1 MNMIVQERECF
12 LLENPQ
18 TAQLWIQYIEYVK
31 VCRNFIRAARAS
43 DWTLHLYSAGKIIN
57 LLTATRHHS
66 CVKSACVYVKI
77 MFTLPGKDPWLH
89 QKFDDEGLC
98 GAQRGDHFWTC
109 LWTVLTKNK
118 FWCKKSKGEGA

>member
-1 MNMIVQERECF
+1 MIVKERECS

-18 TAQLWIQYIEYVK
+18 TAQLWIQYIEYVE

-57 LLTATRHHS
+57 LFTAIRHHS
-66 CVKSACVYVKI
+66 YAKSACVYVKI
-77 MFTLPGKDPWLH
+77 MFTLPEKHPWLH

-98 GAQRGDHFWTC
+98 VARRADHFWT
-109 LWTVLTKNK
+109 VL
-118 FWCKKSKGEGA
+118 